1 MNPPARPEGYPEAF
15 GRLKTPTPTEH
26 FGRTFA
32 GYGENPK
39 KMFENSSAI
48 KEEILKNG
56 SKNLELRMKKRSHIR
71 KLLRFERK
79 TLENYITTINI
90 SRHTKQHI
98 CLKKE
103 RKSEQNF
110 TKHKKKSRL
119 SSTKKRRTYTKK
131 NKQHVAKRISPK
143 NFSTLKNIREEKSKN
158 ELYEV
163 RIQENI
169 NDFNRT
175 TTFTTSRSKNP
186 ADPAKK
192 KDGEEDE
199 KEGNQVRYTFDIQAN
214 EKLSETYTPP
224 RPNNTDMKEMYRLVF
239 GWNEDN
245 FPDGVHVDLNDITL
259 RAWKF
264 TILLQDENNLTQ
276 GLKHVIY
283 PEKVFF
289 GAKVKGH
296 PRYQIQFRS
305 SNERSGILVI
315 IPNLWKHKDFTVKDK
330 FALLQRIKEIPVPVM
345 STIMDER
352 KNTTDRMLKKTRS
365 FNCIFYIVDYG
376 PNEEYEELFD
386 HPLPYNLLKTG
397 ETIFVNFRRGE
408 SIDEYELRLKAAGK
422 SAEDIKKIITKKR
435 SDRFINETNAQIR
448 LTKATEEEKSQ
459 KKKLKEALE
468 MKIVELPTKRDDI
481 LKQLINAAKT
491 REEKERYVMKR
502 LVENR
507 SKNKMNPQT
516 KFAMDMNKE
525 YDLENEEGCWREVE
539 NVKQMRD
546 SLLEAIRNHKKE
558 KSLREQRILDNYQ
571 TAYGDQDDELESLIN
586 DKIKENQAK
595 NSENKKRP
603 LDKSVTG
610 LTPDPKKQ
618 EGDEGAENDLTSTPK
633 EDSFMSARENEDE
646 TKSPKP
652 FQLPT
657 ITTPKSTAM
666 DEFGKWNGLK
676 WNLFK
681 FMNYGDSPTILTG
694 NNDWKADN
702 NKPFINSVFN
712 AENAN
717 QMLDDLHYLFA
728 SEGKND
734 PIKIDDCRRA
744 LYFYATRART
754 GRFSRGKI
762 EKYEWEELHRYCHEL
777 INYKQLVQGNVISLV
792 PIYFQIHA
800 ITKGNTKWPNNT
812 KFGLYATPYKDS
824 NNVLRLLSKADEK
837 KSNEDKTYLL
847 EKDFIGHRI
856 SNIEQEAESS
866 K

>member
-1 MNPPARPEGYPEAF
+1 MYPPARPEGYPEAF
-15 GRLKTPTPTEH
+15 GRLKTPTYTEH
-26 FGRTFA
+26 SGRTFT
-32 GYGENPK
+32 GYGENPE
-39 KMFENSSAI
+39 KMFENSSTI

-56 SKNLELRMKKRSHIR
+56 SKNLELKKKERTHTR
-71 KLLRFERK
+71 KLLRFERR
-79 TLENYITTINI
+79 TLENYITTLNI
-90 SRHTKQHI
+90 FKHTKQYD
-98 CLKKE
+98 CPRE
-103 RKSEQNF
+103 GRKSEQNF
-110 TKHKKKSRL
+110 NRHKKKSRL
-119 SSTKKRRTYTKK
+119 SSTQMRRTYTKRS
-131 NKQHVAKRISPK
+131 KQHVAKKISTI
-143 NFSTLKNIREEKSKN
+143 NFTVSKSIGEEKSKN
-158 ELYEV
+158 EFLKV
-163 RIQENI
+163 RKQKII
-169 NDFNRT
+169 TDDSCT
-175 TTFTTSRSKNP
+175 ITFITSRDKNP
-186 ADPAKK
+186 TDPTRKK
-192 KDGEEDE
+192 AGEEEE

-224 RPNNTDMKEMYRLVF
+224 RPNNTDMKEMYRSVF

-245 FPDGVHVDLNDITL
+245 FPEGVHVDLNDITL

-289 GAKVKGH
+289 GAKVKGY

-365 FNCIFYIVDYG
+365 FNCIFYMVDYG

-448 LTKATEEEKSQ
+448 LTKATEEERSQ

-481 LKQLINAAKT
+481 LKQLINTAKT

-571 TAYGDQDDELESLIN
+571 TAYGDQDDELETLIK
-586 DKIKENQAK
+586 DKIKENQTK

-603 LDKSVTG
+603 LDRSVTG
-610 LTPDPKKQ
+610 LTPEPKKQ
-618 EGDEGAENDLTSTPK
+618 EGDDETEKELTSTPK

-646 TKSPKP
+646 IRSPKP

-657 ITTPKSTAM
+657 IITPQSTAI
-666 DEFGKWNGLK
+666 DDFGRWNGLR

-681 FMNYGDSPTILTG
+681 FLKYGDSPTILTG
-694 NNDWKADN
+694 NNDWKSDN
-702 NKPFINSVFN
+702 NKPFLNNVFN
-712 AENAN
+712 AGNAN
-717 QMLDDLHYLFA
+717 QMLDDLYYLFA
-728 SEGKND
+728 SEGRND

-744 LYFYATRART
+744 LYFYATRARS
-754 GRFSRGKI
+754 GRFSRGKV
-762 EKYEWEELHRYCHEL
+762 EKYEWDELYRYCHEL
-777 INYKQLVQGNVISLV
+777 INYKQLAQGNVISLV

-800 ITKGNTKWPNNT
+800 ITNGNTKWPNNT
-812 KFGLYATPYKDS
+812 KFGIYATPYKDS
-824 NNVLRLLSKADEK
+824 NDVLRLLSKADEK

-856 SNIEQEAESS
+856 SNIEQEPESS